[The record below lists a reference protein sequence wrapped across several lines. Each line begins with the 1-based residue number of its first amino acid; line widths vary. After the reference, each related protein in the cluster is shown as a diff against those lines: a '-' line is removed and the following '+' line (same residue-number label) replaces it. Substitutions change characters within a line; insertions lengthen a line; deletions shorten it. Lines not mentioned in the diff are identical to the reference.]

1 VAEEPTVLRKIAAYL
16 LLLAL
21 ALTMVT
27 PFIWMVLTSFMDE
40 LEVFT
45 FPPKFIPDRFLW
57 QNYTEALTVLPFAR
71 FFLNSAVMSLAIVA
85 GQLVICSLAAYAFAR
100 LDFPGR
106 DKIFIAYLSYLMIP
120 AIVLLIPR
128 FLLVNSFRWVDTF
141 WALIVPEVVSVWG
154 IFLLRQFFMT
164 LPRELE
170 DAARID
176 GASELRIFWSI
187 VLPLS
192 RPALATLGIF
202 AFIGSWQSFLW
213 PLIATRSVEMRP
225 VEVGISMFHSIY
237 VDKWPQGMAAATVA
251 VIPLVV
257 LFFFTQRYFI
267 RGIALTGMKG

>member
-1 VAEEPTVLRKIAAYL
+1 VFRRTIAYA

-21 ALTMVT
+21 ALTMVA
-27 PFIWMVLTSFMDE
+27 PFIWMVLTSLMDE

-45 FPPKFIPDRFLW
+45 FPPKFIPDHFLW
-57 QNYTEALTVLPFAR
+57 RNYTEALTVLPFAR
-71 FFLNSAVMSLAIVA
+71 FFLNSAVMSMGIVA
-85 GQLVICSLAAYAFAR
+85 GQLVLCSLAAYAFAR
-100 LDFPGR
+100 LEFPGR

-128 FLLVNSFRWVDTF
+128 FLLVNAFHWVDTF

-213 PLIATRSVEMRP
+213 PLIATRSIEMRP

-251 VIPLVV
+251 VVPLLI

>member
-1 VAEEPTVLRKIAAYL
+1 
-16 LLLAL
+16 
-21 ALTMVT
+21 MV
-27 PFIWMVLTSFMDE
+27 VTSFMDE

-57 QNYTEALTVLPFAR
+57 QNYLEALTVLPFGR
-71 FFLNSAVMSLAIVA
+71 FFFNSLVMSVAIVL
-85 GQLVICSLAAYAFAR
+85 GQLTVCSLAAYAFAR

-120 AIVLLIPR
+120 VIVLLIPR
-128 FLLVNSFRWVDTF
+128 FLLVKSFGWVDTF
-141 WALIVPEVVSVWG
+141 WALIAPEVVSVWG

-164 LPRELE
+164 LPRDLE

-176 GASELRIFWSI
+176 GASELRIFWNI

-192 RPALATLGIF
+192 RPALATLAIF
-202 AFIGSWQSFLW
+202 AFISSWQSFLW
-213 PLIATRSVEMRP
+213 PLIATRSMEMRP

-237 VDKWPQGMAAATVA
+237 VEKYPQGMAAATVA
-251 VIPLVV
+251 VVPLVI
-257 LFFFTQRYFI
+257 LFFLTQRYFI